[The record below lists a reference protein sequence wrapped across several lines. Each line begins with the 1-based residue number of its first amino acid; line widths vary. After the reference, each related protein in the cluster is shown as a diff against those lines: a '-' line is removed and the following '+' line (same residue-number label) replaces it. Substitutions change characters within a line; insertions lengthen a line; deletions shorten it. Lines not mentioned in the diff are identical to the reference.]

1 MAVRIE
7 TNAEPIPGY
16 KLIERIG
23 GGGFG
28 DVWKVEAPGG
38 LLKAIKF
45 VYGDLE
51 DVSEDG
57 HRAEQELKAMSR
69 VKTVRHPYIL
79 SLERF
84 DIIDGQ
90 LLIVMELAD
99 RNLWDRFKECRS
111 QGLPGIPREELIRYM
126 AESAEALDLM
136 NNDYQLQH
144 LDIKPQNIFLVHNHV
159 KVADFGLVK
168 DLEGMAAS
176 VTGGVTPV
184 YAAPET
190 FDGWVSRFSDQYSL
204 GIVYQELLTGQ
215 RPFPGNNVRQLIMQ
229 HLQAAPNLSPLP
241 ARDRAAIG
249 RALSKKPDDRHPS
262 CTDLINALKNTEQ
275 SASSPDQTVQEVTPF
290 DTVRPTDPP
299 ASSLSGKITEDMRG
313 AAGPSAPTKAEPV
326 TPVRVPAPTKAEP
339 LTPVRAPAPT
349 KGTPPVDQT
358 PLPIE
363 MASVPLSAPSEL
375 CGEGVLFPAL
385 LIGLGNQGL
394 TVLQSVRQLF
404 QDHFGSA
411 ESPANLTMLYID
423 TDPDTHRQAI
433 KSPGKC
439 ALSPYEILLAR
450 LNRPSH
456 YLKSRD
462 GRTHF
467 DTWIDPQMVYRIPR
481 TQLTTGLR
489 ALGRLAFCDNYLP
502 FTRRVRDNLAAII
515 DKEALPNATR
525 LTRLGVRTNRPRVYI
540 VTNLAGGT
548 GSGMF
553 LDVAYVVRSIL
564 KSLGYAE
571 PHVTAL
577 LLLPEV
583 DAKAPRVL
591 PVANAHAALRELNFF
606 STGKAFTAGYHER
619 EAVVQDSSPPFNRCF
634 MLELP
639 AETRDGEARTIIA
652 LAGDFLFRDMYSAL
666 GKEAE
671 SRIPRKAPG
680 RGATFQTFGMYRLS
694 SPRRPVVQQAA
705 HELCL
710 HMVQRWISKDAGPLR
725 ESVRTWV
732 ESHWTREEFGAETFI
747 ARLQVA
753 SERALKK
760 APEEVFA
767 AIMAPLASRKTS
779 EFDLDG
785 VDQTLR
791 QLQDLLGRPEEATL
805 ASKPATLEGSLS
817 AASEVIVNEWGQRI
831 TELVIR
837 LIEQPGYRLAGAEEA
852 IRQIVVAMEQILQ
865 SYETI
870 TTELEKRTLDAFSRI
885 HGILD
890 GLDKNSIPRAR
901 VPVAIAE
908 LTDLLSNYAKWRYQH
923 LILRQ
928 VIKSY
933 ISLRGN
939 LSDEL
944 REINFCRNRLGEL
957 LKAFQK
963 PAKIGSDKDQ
973 AKSTPVSPERK
984 LLPIGC
990 LDVTQA
996 VQQVLETF
1004 SQEQREELENRL
1016 QAMLLNQ
1023 FGGLV
1028 NVCMS
1033 PANLVKNLELALQQ
1047 EAEVFV
1053 SAGHEGASVADLFF
1067 EQNPQEEQAVGE
1079 ILTAYDEAAPAMAF
1093 KDADSTKE
1101 LCLVAVPP
1109 GEAGD
1114 LFEQMV
1120 RRALP
1125 EANLAFAPSADDI
1138 VFYRQLSDVSLG
1150 DLEHLGPAGQDAYRQ
1165 LSTVDH
1171 LTPHAR
1177 MDFTFGN

>member
-16 KLIERIG
+16 KLIERLG

-126 AESAEALDLM
+126 AETAEALDLM

-215 RPFPGNNVRQLIMQ
+215 RPFPGTNVRQLIMQ

-241 ARDRAAIG
+241 AGDRAAIG
-249 RALSKKPDDRHPS
+249 RALSKKPDDRHPN
-262 CTDLINALKNTEQ
+262 CTDLVNALKNSTGVT
-275 SASSPDQTVQEVTPF
+275 AAPSSDQAELTAREVTPF
-290 DTVRPTDPP
+290 DTARPKEPP
-299 ASSLSGKITEDMRG
+299 SSSLSGQITTDMRG
-313 AAGPSAPTKAEPV
+313 AASSPGPTKVGPV
-326 TPVRVPAPTKAEP
+326 TPVRASPQTKQMP
-339 LTPVRAPAPT
+339 
-349 KGTPPVDQT
+349 KVDQT
-358 PLPIE
+358 PLPME
-363 MASVPLSAPSEL
+363 MASPAQSAPFEVSGDGL
-375 CGEGVLFPAL
+375 LFPAMM
-385 LIGLGNQGL
+385 IGLGNLGL
-394 TVLQSVRQLF
+394 TVLQSVRHLIHE
-404 QDHFGSA
+404 HFGSA
-411 ESPANLTMLYID
+411 EEPANLTMLYVD
-423 TDPDTHRQAI
+423 TDPETNRQAM
-433 KSPGKC
+433 KGPGRS
-439 ALSPYEILLAR
+439 ALAPYEVLLAR

-462 GRTHF
+462 GRNQF
-467 DTWIDPQMVYRIPR
+467 DSWIDPQMVYRIPR

-502 FTRRVRDNLAAII
+502 FTRRVRDNLAAIT
-515 DKEALPNATR
+515 DKEALPSAAR
-525 LTRLGVRTNRPRVYI
+525 QTRLGVRTNRPRVYV

-548 GSGMF
+548 GSGMY

-571 PHVTAL
+571 PDITAL

-583 DAKAPRVL
+583 NAKSPRVL
-591 PVANAHAALRELNFF
+591 QVANAHAALKELNFF
-606 STGKAFTAGYHER
+606 STGKAFMAGYHER
-619 EAVVQDSSPPFNRCF
+619 EAVIQDSSSPFKRCLL
-634 MLELP
+634 LELP
-639 AETRDGEARTIIA
+639 SEAREQETRMITG

-666 GKEAE
+666 GKTTED
-671 SRIPRKAPG
+671 RPVKVGPG

-710 HMVQRWISKDAGPLR
+710 QLVQRWIAKDAGPLR
-725 ESVRTWV
+725 DFVRTWV
-732 ESHWTREEFGAETFI
+732 ENNWTREEFGAETLI
-747 ARLQVA
+747 ARLQIA
-753 SERALKK
+753 SEKTLKK
-760 APEEVFA
+760 PPEEIFA
-767 AIMAPLASRKTS
+767 TIVSPPASRKNAGL
-779 EFDLDG
+779 DLDG

-791 QLQDLLGRPEEATL
+791 QLQDILGRPEEATV
-805 ASKPATLEGSLS
+805 ASKPATLEEALS
-817 AASEVIVNEWGQRI
+817 ASSEVIVNEWGQRI
-831 TELVIR
+831 TELVIQ

-852 IRQIVVAMEQILQ
+852 IRQIVAAIETILQ
-865 SYETI
+865 SYETLSN
-870 TTELEKRTLDAFSRI
+870 ELEKRTLDAFSRI

-890 GLDKNSIPRAR
+890 GLDKNLIAR
-901 VPVAIAE
+901 NRLAAANAE
-908 LTDLLSNYAKWRYQH
+908 LTDLLGTYPKWRYQH

-928 VIKSY
+928 VTKSY

-939 LSDEL
+939 FSDEL

-957 LKAFQK
+957 LKSFEK
-963 PAKIGSDKDQ
+963 PRKTGSDKNE
-973 AKSTPVSPERK
+973 ANAILASPERK
-984 LLPIGC
+984 LFASGC
-990 LDVTQA
+990 QDVNQA
-996 VQQVLETF
+996 VQQLLLTF
-1004 SQEQREELENRL
+1004 SGAHLDELENRI
-1016 QAMLLNQ
+1016 QSMIKRQ
-1023 FGGLV
+1023 FTALV
-1028 NVCMS
+1028 HVCMS
-1033 PANLVKNLELALQQ
+1033 SANLVKNLELAMQE
-1047 EAEVFV
+1047 EAEIFI
-1053 SAGHEGASVADLFF
+1053 SAGTVGASVADLFF
-1067 EQNPQEEQAVGE
+1067 EQNPKEEQAIGE
-1079 ILTAYDEAAPAMAF
+1079 ILSAYDEAAPAMALQ
-1093 KDADSTKE
+1093 DADSTKE
-1101 LCLVAVPP
+1101 LCVVAVPP

-1114 LFEQMV
+1114 RFGELV

-1125 EANLAFAPSADDI
+1125 EINLVIAPSTDDI

-1150 DLEHLGPAGQDAYRQ
+1150 DLEHLGPTGQEAYRQ
-1165 LSTVDH
+1165 LSSVDY